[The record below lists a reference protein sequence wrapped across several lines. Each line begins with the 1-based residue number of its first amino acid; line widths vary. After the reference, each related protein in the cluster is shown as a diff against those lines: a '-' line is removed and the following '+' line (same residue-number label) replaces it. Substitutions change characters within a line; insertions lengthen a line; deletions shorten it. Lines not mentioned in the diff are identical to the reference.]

1 MGDVDLVDLEN
12 ALWKAFLDRHLA
24 EMSAQRWV
32 DGTFTAGWESAIE
45 EIQTRIADFDSFV
58 ARAAGHGG

>member
-1 MGDVDLVDLEN
+1 MDDIDLVDLEN
-12 ALWKAFLDRHLA
+12 ELWKAFLDRHLT
-24 EMSAQRWV
+24 EMSAQR
-32 DGTFTAGWESAIE
+32 GFRGPFKAGWESAIE